1 MTAYSHEMLI
11 DQTTGELDW
20 TFIKRHAVVRAER
33 EYGSSNP
40 PLSYVRDEIRYLKDI
55 AGIMR
60 KRWREA
66 KGLPDDEVYVMVT
79 PYGKEVS
86 GVRRS
91 AF

>member
-1 MTAYSHEMLI
+1 MAYSHDMLI
-11 DQTTGELDW
+11 DQATGELDW

-33 EYGSSNP
+33 AYGSDGAP
-40 PLSYVRDEIRYLKDI
+40 VSYVRDEIRYLKDI

-60 KRWREA
+60 KRWRDA
-66 KGLPDDEVYVMVT
+66 RYLPDDTKYVTITQQGRPVD
-79 PYGKEVS
+79 